1 MSRIPARLMPA
12 YHAELWVVRGKLG
25 GKLAKTN
32 VTTSHSKPRLWLA
45 KTSYTRKM
53 NDMATGSISD
63 GSDKMLVMIV
73 FFRHLLGWVVSACR
87 SREDLVLE
95 NLALRQQLL
104 ALHEKR
110 PRRRL
115 TVLHKLFWVALRTI
129 WSVWTKPLVL
139 VTPRT
144 VVNWHRAGFRLYWA
158 WVSRARQGGGRK
170 RVSKEVRAL
179 IFRMV
184 AENPTWGA
192 PRIHGELLKL
202 GFDLSERSV
211 SRWVRRA
218 PGDPDPARRWLTF
231 LKNHREAIAAMDFFT
246 VPTLTFGVLYCF
258 FVIGHDRRK
267 ILRFNVTR
275 NPSALWVEQQLR
287 EAWAYKQP
295 HRFLLFDRDS
305 KFGADVVSAVR
316 DLGSQPTRTAFRS
329 PWQNGVAER
338 WVGSCRRDLLD
349 HVIVLN
355 ERHLK
360 RLTEEYV
367 RYYHEDRT
375 HLGLA
380 KDTPAGR
387 PTAIRPGAEIKIQS
401 LPRLGGLHHR
411 YAVAA

>member
-1 MSRIPARLMPA
+1 M
-12 YHAELWVVRGKLG
+12 
-25 GKLAKTN
+25 
-32 VTTSHSKPRLWLA
+32 TSSL
-45 KTSYTRKM
+45 
-53 NDMATGSISD
+53 
-63 GSDKMLVMIV
+63 
-73 FFRHLLGWVVSACR
+73 RHLIGWILNLFR
-87 SREDLVLE
+87 SRQDLILE

-104 ALHEKR
+104 ALHTKR
-110 PRRRL
+110 PRGRL
-115 TVLHKLFWVALRTI
+115 ATVHKLFWIALRRV
-129 WSVWTKPLVL
+129 WSGWKQPLIL

-144 VVNWHRAGFRLYWA
+144 VVAWHRAGFRLYWR
-158 WVSRARQGGGRK
+158 WLSRVRRIGGRK
-170 RVSKEVRAL
+170 RVSEEIRAL
-179 IFRMV
+179 ILRMA

-202 GFDLSERSV
+202 GFAISEPTV
-211 SRWVRRA
+211 SRWLRR
-218 PGDPDPARRWLTF
+218 PPRSPDMGRRWLTF
-231 LKNHREAIAAMDFFT
+231 LRNHREAIAAMDFFT

-275 NPSALWVEQQLR
+275 NPEALWIVQQMR
-287 EAWAYKQP
+287 EAWPYAP
-295 HRFLLFDRDS
+295 AHRFLLFDRDS
-305 KFGADVVSAVR
+305 KFGHEVISFAR
-316 DLGSQPTRTAFRS
+316 DLGSRPVRTAFRS

-360 RLTEEYV
+360 RLMSQYV

-387 PTAIRPGAEIKIQS
+387 PTAACPTVGSKILS
-401 LPRLGGLHHR
+401 FPRLGGLHHR
-411 YAVAA
+411 YAAVA